1 MALKI
6 KTHEAK
12 LRTLKTLGYKPFK
25 LSDGNKKLVPNETTA
40 YAIWNI
46 PAIETCP
53 YRTPDCEKFRY
64 ARKAEKAYPSC
75 LPSRQRN
82 YDASLRDDFVF
93 RMTLTLLERR
103 KNCRKARLIVRI
115 HESGDFYSADYVGK
129 WLRIMDNCKGEDI
142 AFIAYTKS
150 FPFFDGVELPE
161 NFSLRASLDAS
172 SRGSMRAIVDHNN
185 WNRYE
190 VVPKSDKSY
199 KGAKCRCED
208 CATCNMCIS
217 LNIKSIQ
224 CEIH

>member
-1 MALKI
+1 MLKL
-6 KTHEAK
+6 KEHE
-12 LRTLKTLGYKPFK
+12 TLLASLIAIGYRPFK
-25 LSDGNKKLVPNETTA
+25 LSDGNKKLVPNATTA
-40 YAIWNI
+40 YAIWNL
-46 PAIETCP
+46 PAIQTCP
-53 YRTPDCEKFRY
+53 YRTRDCEKFCY
-64 ARKAEKAYPSC
+64 ARKAEQAYPTC

-82 YDASLRDDFVF
+82 LEASLRDDFVF

-103 KNCRKARLIVRI
+103 KRCRKARLIVRV

-129 WLRIMDNCKGEDI
+129 WLRIMENCKGEDI
-142 AFIAYTKS
+142 VFIAYTKS

-172 SRGSMRAIVDHNN
+172 SRNDMRDIVDRND

-190 VVPKSDKSY
+190 VVPKFDKSY

-217 LNIKSIQ
+217 LNIKKIQ

>member
-1 MALKI
+1 MLKI
-6 KTHEAK
+6 KEHE
-12 LRTLKTLGYKPFK
+12 TLLARLIAIGYRPFK
-25 LSDGNKKLVPNETTA
+25 LSDGNKKLVPNATTA
-40 YAIWNI
+40 YAIWNM
-46 PAIETCP
+46 PAIQTCP
-53 YRTPDCEKFRY
+53 YRTRDCEKFCY
-64 ARKAEKAYPSC
+64 ARKAEQAYPTC

-82 YDASLRDDFVF
+82 FEASLRDDFVY

-103 KNCRKARLIVRI
+103 KGCRKARLIVRI

-129 WLRIMDNCKGEDI
+129 WLRVMNNCEGEDI
-142 AFIAYTKS
+142 VFIAYTKS
-150 FPFFDGVELPE
+150 FPFFDGVELPK

-172 SRGSMRAIVDHNN
+172 SRDDMRAIVDRND

-190 VVPKSDKSY
+190 VVPKFSKSY

-217 LNIKSIQ
+217 LNIKKIQ